1 MHCLGDIDGV
11 AVPAGHDTDM
21 GAFWDDLLLGLAW
34 RNLEVFN
41 AELPALL
48 TKRLCKLYED
58 LTPHRNDCG
67 GGNLYYAWLV
77 VRYLRDKMVCRG
89 KLLAAYKA
97 GDKAALKALADNDI
111 PALAQDLKEVM
122 QEFRKQW
129 LENGKIFGLE
139 TMQHR
144 MAGQKERLL
153 EAARRIHEYLDGT
166 SERLEEL
173 EEPLLEQPERMAIYR
188 DMASAS
194 VWY

>member
-1 MHCLGDIDGV
+1 M
-11 AVPAGHDTDM
+11 
-21 GAFWDDLLLGLAW
+21 
-34 RNLEVFN
+34 
-41 AELPALL
+41 
-48 TKRLCKLYED
+48 
-58 LTPHRNDCG
+58 
-67 GGNLYYAWLV
+67 

-144 MAGQKERLL
+144 MGGVLARIY
-153 EAARRIHEYLDGT
+153 EA
-166 SERLEEL
+166 SERINDYVTGVCESLEEL
-173 EEPLLEQPERMAIYR
+173 EQPLPECAERMCLYQ
-188 DMASAS
+188 DMASGS
-194 VWY
+194 IYV